1 VSIRY
6 TPQRLMPIDESQ
18 FKLAMSHFASGVTI
32 VTTQHEGTP
41 YGITVASFASLSLR
55 PPLVVICIE
64 KAAKSHDAIAAAKK
78 FGVSILEEKQ
88 AEISGR
94 FASKTDDKFAGVDL
108 KEGRLGIPLI
118 AGSLCMLECNLRD
131 RFAGGDHSV
140 FVGEVVEAYIGA
152 GSPLVYYRSSYRHIN
167 A

>member
-1 VSIRY
+1 
-6 TPQRLMPIDESQ
+6 MPIDESQ

-32 VTTQHEGTP
+32 VTTEHEGTP

-64 KAAKSHDAIAAAKK
+64 KMAKSHDAIAASKK

-88 AEISGR
+88 ADISGR
-94 FASKTDDKFAGVDL
+94 FASKIDDKFTGVEV
-108 KEGRLGIPLI
+108 KKGRSGVPLI
-118 AGSLCMLECNLRD
+118 AGSLCMLECQLRD
-131 RFAGGDHSV
+131 RFAGGDHSI
-140 FVGEVVEAYIGA
+140 FIGEVVEAYIGP
-152 GSPLVYYRSSYRHIN
+152 GSPLVYYRSSYKHIN